1 MILLALIAILVGS
14 YAVLAVTAPQMDTER
29 RGRISLA
36 LLFLF
41 TGLGHFVNPEPMAA
55 MLPPS
60 VPGRLPIIYITGLLE
75 WAGAIG
81 LVVPRYAR
89 RAGMGLLAF
98 LAAVF
103 PANVFAAMNYVEM
116 GGHEAGPAYL
126 LARGPFQLALM
137 WWTYHFAVRAPS
149 HQAEPART

>member
-1 MILLALIAILVGS
+1 MILLALIAILTGA
-14 YAVLAVTAPQMDTER
+14 YGVLVVMAPQMDDKQ

-55 MLPPS
+55 MLPPW
-60 VPGRLPIIYITGLLE
+60 VPSRVPLIYATGMLE

-81 LVVPRYAR
+81 LLVPRYAR
-89 RAGMGLLAF
+89 IAGLGLVAF
-98 LAAVF
+98 LIAVF
-103 PANVFAAMNYVEM
+103 PANVFAALHHVGM

-126 LARGPFQLALM
+126 LVRGPFQVALM
-137 WWTYHFAVRAPS
+137 WWTYHFAVRVPS
-149 HQAEPART
+149 VEQEPAGV